1 MRDLLHLSPS
11 HLDYLNNSP
20 HHTDNSI
27 TFGFEW
33 TRGQSVLLIS
43 NLQLKERIRDLE
55 EKVRQLEQQN
65 PGLAAALA
73 KAQQQS
79 HSGGAR
85 SGTPPSTASS
95 SAAAS
100 RGGGYQA
107 FDPAAQQQGWNNP
120 YLGSAE
126 QQRLPHSDIRSTAQL
141 DPYGAGF
148 SSGGGGG
155 GGSGQVIPGMNQFML
170 SAAQQHAQNLR
181 AMDPSMF
188 AVAPDTSNDPLPSE
202 LDPNE
207 LCVSPSPKSNT
218 HSHLGLFAL
227 DHYQLTR
234 RISIFALVE

>member
-1 MRDLLHLSPS
+1 MRL
-11 HLDYLNNSP
+11 
-20 HHTDNSI
+20 
-27 TFGFEW
+27 G
-33 TRGQSVLLIS
+33 TRGQSVLLI
-43 NLQLKERIRDLE
+43 LIEQLKERIRDLE

-79 HSGGAR
+79 GSGGAR
-85 SGTPPSTASS
+85 SGTPPSSGS
-95 SAAAS
+95 NSA
-100 RGGGYQA
+100 RGGGGYPA

-120 YLGSAE
+120 YLGNTE
-126 QQRLPHSDIRSTAQL
+126 QQQRLPHSDLRSTAQ

-148 SSGGGGG
+148 PAGGGGG
-155 GGSGQVIPGMNQFML
+155 GGASGQVIPGMNQFML

-207 LCVSPSPKSNT
+207 LCVFPPP
-218 HSHLGLFAL
+218 L
-227 DHYQLTR
+227 LT
-234 RISIFALVE
+234 IECILSICGRSSTDL